1 MDKFADIPRH
11 TTKKTGA
18 YKDYLMQLKD
28 YLVSFMERTR
38 PMYDLDKEF
47 SKVGFNVQIHNII
60 FSALRMSIKVS
71 KMGLFLGGVLIKLLA
86 LRYQLIYLYISS
98 YFSLRLLICLRII
111 ALKN

>member
-18 YKDYLMQLKD
+18 YKDYLMHLKD

-47 SKVGFNVQIHNII
+47 SRVGLMF
-60 FSALRMSIKVS
+60 K
-71 KMGLFLGGVLIKLLA
+71 
-86 LRYQLIYLYISS
+86 YTTLYSV
-98 YFSLRLLICLRII
+98 RDGCQ
-111 ALKN
+111 